1 MSDTLTCIK
10 MKALKKGRQE
20 YFDHYLVAT
29 DLYNDVMYNQH
40 FELLEHTLT
49 YHLNFLKDLD
59 KSFGLLEDVVDYVE
73 TTQLESIVF
82 KTKHERLAM
91 ENYYFYQDMK
101 ELYSLVE
108 QQFYALKTYGMMKEE
123 DSNDSNQWGKSD
135 WEIPNPY
142 AS

>member
-1 MSDTLTCIK
+1 MSDTVTCIK

-29 DLYNDVMYNQH
+29 DLYNDVMYNHH

-49 YHLNFLKDLD
+49 YHYNFMEDLNQ
-59 KSFGLLEDVVDYVE
+59 SFGLLEDVVDYVE
-73 TTQLESIVF
+73 TTQLESVVF
-82 KTKHERLAM
+82 KTKHERLVM

-108 QQFYALKTYGMMKEE
+108 QQFYALKTYGIMKGD
-123 DSNDSNQWGKSD
+123 DSDDSD
-135 WEIPNPY
+135 
-142 AS
+142 

>member
-1 MSDTLTCIK
+1 MSDTVTCIK

-29 DLYNDVMYNQH
+29 DLYNDVMYNHH

-49 YHLNFLKDLD
+49 YHYNFMEDLN

-73 TTQLESIVF
+73 TTQLESVVF

-91 ENYYFYQDMK
+91 ENYYFYKDMK
-101 ELYSLVE
+101 ELYELVE

-123 DSNDSNQWGKSD
+123 DSNDSH
-135 WEIPNPY
+135 
-142 AS
+142 

>member
-1 MSDTLTCIK
+1 MSDTVTCIK

-29 DLYNDVMYNQH
+29 DLYNEVMYNHQV
-40 FELLEHTLT
+40 ELLEHTLT
-49 YHLNFLKDLD
+49 YHYNFMKDLN

-73 TTQLESIVF
+73 TTQLESVVF

-91 ENYYFYQDMK
+91 ENYYFYKDMK

-108 QQFYALKTYGMMKEE
+108 YQYFALKTYGMMKEDGTD
-123 DSNDSNQWGKSD
+123 DSN
-135 WEIPNPY
+135 
-142 AS
+142 

>member
-1 MSDTLTCIK
+1 MSDTVTCIK

-29 DLYNDVMYNQH
+29 DLYNDVMYNHQL
-40 FELLEHTLT
+40 ELLEHTLT
-49 YHLNFLKDLD
+49 YHYNFLKDLN

-73 TTQLESIVF
+73 TTQLESVVF

-101 ELYSLVE
+101 ELYQLVE
-108 QQFYALKTYGMMKEE
+108 QQFYTLKTYGMMKG
-123 DSNDSNQWGKSD
+123 DLND
-135 WEIPNPY
+135 
-142 AS
+142 